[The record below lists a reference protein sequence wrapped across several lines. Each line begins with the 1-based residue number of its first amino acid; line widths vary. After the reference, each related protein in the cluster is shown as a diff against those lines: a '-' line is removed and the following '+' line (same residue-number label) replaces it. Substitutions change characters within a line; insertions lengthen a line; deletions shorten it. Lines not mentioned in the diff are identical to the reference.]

1 MNYTIRKANQDDMS
15 DVLSLI
21 KELALFEKE
30 PDEVEISQDELVKD
44 GFGKKSF
51 KCFVAEFESKVVGM
65 ALFYPRYSTW
75 KGNVLHLED
84 LIVTKNLEEKALD
97 MLCFQSLLSML
108 TIRK

>member
-1 MNYTIRKANQDDMS
+1 MRLRLAKMNWLKM
-15 DVLSLI
+15 VL
-21 KELALFEKE
+21 E
-30 PDEVEISQDELVKD
+30 
-44 GFGKKSF
+44 KKSF

-97 MLCFQSLLSML
+97 MLCFQSL
-108 TIRK
+108 